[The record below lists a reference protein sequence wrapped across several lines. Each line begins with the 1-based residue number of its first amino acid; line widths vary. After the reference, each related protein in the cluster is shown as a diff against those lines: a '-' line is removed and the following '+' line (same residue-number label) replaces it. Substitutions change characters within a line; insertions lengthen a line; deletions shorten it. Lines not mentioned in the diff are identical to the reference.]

1 MGRRL
6 DRPPGGKFRVTLV
19 SMRTLLTLLSLL
31 TFATSAHAEGAWVLW
46 EESGDLQTFQ
56 HSAAPRPRSSYAR
69 VEDCI
74 KAIDAEWPKAWG
86 MAEGPERHGFSRLTP
101 TSAIVMVRQA
111 KTNTAYVV
119 TYTCLPDT
127 MTVRNPR
134 TGETARCGP
143 PADRQRDCVMDFQ
156 RRRWEPVPY

>member
-6 DRPPGGKFRVTLV
+6 DRPPGGKFRVTPV

-111 KTNTAYVV
+111 KTNTAY
-119 TYTCLPDT
+119 LG
-127 MTVRNPR
+127 R
-134 TGETARCGP
+134 GETARCGP

-156 RRRWEPVPY
+156 RRGWEPVPY

>member
-1 MGRRL
+1 MSARRL
-6 DRPPGGKFRVTLV
+6 
-19 SMRTLLTLLSLL
+19 LLTLFCLL
-31 TFATSAHAEGAWVLW
+31 TFATSAHAERTWVLW

-56 HSAAPRPRSSYAR
+56 HAAAPRPLSSYAR

-86 MAEGPERHGFSRLTP
+86 AAEEPERHGFTRLTP
-101 TSAIVMVRQA
+101 TSAIVMVRDA
-111 KTNTAYVV
+111 RTNTTYVV

-127 MTVRNPR
+127 TTMRNLR

-143 PADRQRDCVMDFQ
+143 PPSRQRDCVLDLQ
-156 RRRWEPVPY
+156 RRGWQPVPY